1 MDDKQKIH
9 RLTILT
15 LCVIALVSSLS
26 LTVTTFAYGTE
37 KTTFLFLFLYPILVI
52 STILII
58 AKIRFG
64 IILSLL
70 TSIVYCLLLLFSE
83 VGKYLVFN
91 FSNSVLLWVLLLP
104 YLSFLFII
112 LTSVSY
118 LFWNRKILK
127 IIGILIFMSF
137 LILPIA
143 ERYNKDYTE
152 NIFID
157 AEIKNG
163 KVILTCKPGFGD
175 SRNFILESESKILA
189 EKIKTVGEFY
199 QGSYFLQNSTIEVN
213 YQFSELK
220 QISLTEIGA
229 EKVSPKIVW
238 SVKNVSGDFSFLRP

>member
-1 MDDKQKIH
+1 MNEKQKTQ
-9 RLTILT
+9 RLFIIL
-15 LCVIALVSSLS
+15 LSVIALVSSFP

-37 KTTFLFLFLYPILVI
+37 KTTFLFLFLYPTFIV

-64 IILSLL
+64 MFLTLTTSL
-70 TSIVYCLLLLFSE
+70 IYCLLLFSE
-83 VGKYLVFN
+83 VGKFIIFDIN
-91 FSNSVLLWVLLLP
+91 NSVLLFVLLLP

-112 LTSVSY
+112 LTSVLY
-118 LFWNRKILK
+118 LFGNRKILK
-127 IIGILIFMSF
+127 IFGIIVFISF
-137 LILPIA
+137 LIIPIA
-143 ERYNKDYTE
+143 ERYNKDYSE

-175 SRNFILESESKILA
+175 SKNFTLESESKILA

-199 QGSYFLQNSTIEVN
+199 QGSYFLQNSTLEVN
-213 YQFSELK
+213 YQFSELQ
-220 QISLTEIGA
+220 QISLTKIGT
-229 EKVSPKIVW
+229 EKVSPKLVW

>member
-1 MDDKQKIH
+1 MDDQQKIH

-15 LCVIALVSSLS
+15 LCVIALVSCFS

-58 AKIRFG
+58 AKNRFG

-70 TSIVYCLLLLFSE
+70 SSIVYCFLLFSE

-91 FSNSVLLWVLLLP
+91 FDNSVLLWVLLLP

-112 LTSVSY
+112 LTSVLY

-127 IIGILIFMSF
+127 IIGILIFISF

-143 ERYNKDYTE
+143 ERYNKDYSE

-199 QGSYFLQNSTIEVN
+199 QGSYFLQNCTIVIN

>member
-9 RLTILT
+9 RLIILT
-15 LCVIALVSSLS
+15 LCIIALVSCLS
-26 LTVTTFAYGTE
+26 ITVTTFAYGTE
-37 KTTFLFLFLYPILVI
+37 KTTFLFLSLYPLFVI

-64 IILSLL
+64 IILTLL
-70 TSIVYCLLLLFSE
+70 TSIVYCFLLFSE

-91 FSNSVLLWVLLLP
+91 FSNSVLFWVLLLP
-104 YLSFLFII
+104 YLSFLFIT
-112 LTSVSY
+112 LTSILY
-118 LFWNRKILK
+118 LFGNWKNLKILG
-127 IIGILIFMSF
+127 IIIFIGF

-143 ERYNKDYTE
+143 ERYNKDYSE

-157 AEIKNG
+157 AEIKDR

-220 QISLTEIGA
+220 QISLTKIGT
-229 EKVSPKIVW
+229 EKVTPKLIW